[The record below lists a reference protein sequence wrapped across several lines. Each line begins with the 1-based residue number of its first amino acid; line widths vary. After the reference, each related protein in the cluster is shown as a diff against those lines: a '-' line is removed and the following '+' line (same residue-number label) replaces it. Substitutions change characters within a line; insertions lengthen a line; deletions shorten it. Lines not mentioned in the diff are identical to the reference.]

1 MTLRPLGWELGL
13 FLVLLGLTALGLLAG
28 SGTVVAAALHGCAIA
43 TPLILVSFV
52 VRLVAGM
59 VRESRH
65 RRGLRPSTLSSGTTN

>member
-13 FLVLLGLTALGLLAG
+13 FLVLVGLTALGLLAG
-28 SGTVVAAALHGCAIA
+28 SETVVASVLYGCAIA

-59 VRESRH
+59 VQESRN
-65 RRGLRPSTLSSGTTN
+65 RRGLRPSALSSGTTN